1 VRLLRRNVVGVYAVY
16 AATIVSGLV
25 VTPITLHALGD
36 DAFGIWS
43 FIGSLTV
50 YLALL
55 DFGLGPSVVRF
66 TAEARGRRAPEDTN
80 RLVSVALVL
89 YAVIGL
95 LTVLIGI
102 AISWLAPL
110 LIDAPDDLVWDT
122 RLSAFLLTLSLAAR
136 FPLGLFYNLLGGH
149 QRFDVQNLANFVGT
163 IIYAVL
169 VAVLLPRG
177 GGLVLLGVLTLAIT
191 LFRLG
196 LPLFW
201 LRREFPGLHV
211 RRSYVTRERVRELV
225 GVSTSNFLVHIAQKV
240 VFSTD
245 VIVVGIVLGATA
257 ATLYALPAKL
267 FQLGFG
273 LCSVGTTLMFPA
285 FAEHEGA
292 GEADRQRRLLLVGIR
307 GSMAAALVVALPL
320 LLMPDYLIEAW
331 VRRDSYGE
339 SSPVLV
345 LLAVVLLI
353 HQPIYLLTNYL
364 IARGRQREIAWTLLC
379 GVLVN
384 VVLSLVL
391 VKAVGIWGVALAT
404 LVTDLGVLLYVV
416 PVLAAPAAGISVGAV
431 AQSALRPFL
440 PAAVVAVPVLG
451 LAARAVDPDTLLEL
465 IPFGAVWIVLC
476 SAAIWRFGLDA
487 GEREV
492 LGRTVRGRRSPA
504 AAPEPV

>member
-1 VRLLRRNVVGVYAVY
+1 MRFLRRNALGVYAVY

-36 DAFGIWS
+36 EGFGIWS
-43 FIGSLTV
+43 FIGSLTI

-89 YAVIGL
+89 YAVIGVVTL
-95 LTVLIGI
+95 AIG
-102 AISWLAPL
+102 AVISWLSPL
-110 LIDAPDDLVWDT
+110 LIDAPDDLVWET
-122 RLSAFLLTLSLAAR
+122 RVAAFLLTLSLASR

-149 QRFDVQNLANFVGT
+149 QRFDVQNLGNFLGT
-163 IIYAVL
+163 IVYAVL

-177 GGLVLLGVLTLAIT
+177 GGLILLGVLTLAVT

-201 LRREFPGLHV
+201 LRREFPDLHV
-211 RRSYVTRERVRELV
+211 RRAYVTRERVRELV
-225 GVSTSNFLVHIAQKV
+225 GVSTSNFLVHVANKV

-245 VIVVGIVLGATA
+245 VIVVGIVLGPEA

-292 GEADRQRRLLLVGIR
+292 GEAERQRRLLLVGIR
-307 GSMAAALVVALPL
+307 GSMAAALLVALPL
-320 LLMPDYLIEAW
+320 LLLPDYLIEAW

-345 LLAVVLLI
+345 LLAIVLLI
-353 HQPIYLLTNYL
+353 HQPIYLLTNFL
-364 IARGRQREIAWTLLC
+364 IARARQNEIARVLIG

-391 VKAVGIWGVALAT
+391 VQAVGIWGVALAT
-404 LVTDLGVLLYVV
+404 LISDLGVLLYVV
-416 PVLAAPAAGISVGAV
+416 PVLAAPAAGISVRAV
-431 AQSALRPFL
+431 ARAALRPFL
-440 PAAVVAVPVLG
+440 PAVLAAVPLLV

-465 IPFGAVWIVLC
+465 VPFGAAWIVLC
-476 SAAIWRFGLDA
+476 SAAIWRFGLDPD
-487 GEREV
+487 EREV
-492 LGRTVRGRRSPA
+492 LGRTLRGRRGPA